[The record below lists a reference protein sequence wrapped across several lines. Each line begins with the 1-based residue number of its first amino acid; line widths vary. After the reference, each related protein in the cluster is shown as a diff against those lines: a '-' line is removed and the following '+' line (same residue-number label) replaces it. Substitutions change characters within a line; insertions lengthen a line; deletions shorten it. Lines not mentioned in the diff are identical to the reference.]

1 MKRVLVTGASGF
13 VGRATCAAFSSRGV
27 AVRAAVRAAGGEIAG
42 AGEVVAV
49 GDVGGDTAWRLALEG
64 VDCVVHLAARVHQMR
79 DRAPD
84 PLAAHREVNV
94 RGTERLA
101 RAAALAG
108 VRRLVFVSSVKVMGE
123 GRPAP
128 YREGDP
134 PQPADAY
141 GQSKW
146 EAEQGLARVG
156 AETGLQVVIL
166 RPPLVYGPG
175 VRANFLRLMDLIDG
189 GIPLPLGAV
198 KNRRSLVFVGNLADA
213 VIAAAAHPAA
223 AGETFFVSDGE
234 DVSTSELLV
243 RIGVALGTTPRILAV
258 PPGLLRAAALLL
270 GKGAAAE
277 RLLGSFA
284 VDSGRI
290 RERLG
295 WNPPATMAQ
304 GLAATARW
312 HGERGSG
319 RAEVR
324 E

>member
-1 MKRVLVTGASGF
+1 MRRVLVTGATGF
-13 VGRATCAAFSSRGV
+13 VGRAACSAFTRRGIE
-27 AVRAAVRAAGGEIAG
+27 VRAAVRTVGAQVAEAA
-42 AGEVVAV
+42 EVAVV
-49 GDVGGDTAWRLALEG
+49 GDVGSQTSWDAALEG
-64 VDCVVHLAARVHQMR
+64 IDCVVHLAARVHQMR

-84 PLAAHREVNV
+84 PLEAHREVNV

-101 RAAALAG
+101 RAAASAG
-108 VRRLVFVSSVKVMGE
+108 VRRLVYMSSVKVMGE

-134 PQPADAY
+134 PRPADAY

-146 EAEQGLARVG
+146 EAEQALARIG
-156 AETGLQVVIL
+156 EETGLQVVIL

-175 VRANFLRLMDLIDG
+175 VRANFLRLMQLVHA

-198 KNRRSLVFVGNLADA
+198 NNRRSLIFVGNLADA
-213 VIAAAAHPAA
+213 VVAAATHPAA

-243 RIGVALGTTPRILAV
+243 RIGVALGRTARLLGV
-258 PPGLLRAAALLL
+258 PAGLLRAVALLL
-270 GKGAAAE
+270 GKGAAAD

-284 VDSGRI
+284 VDSGRL

-295 WNPPATMAQ
+295 WTPPTSMAH
-304 GLAATARW
+304 GLAETARW
-312 HGERGSG
+312 HGERDK
-319 RAEVR
+319 RRTEAR